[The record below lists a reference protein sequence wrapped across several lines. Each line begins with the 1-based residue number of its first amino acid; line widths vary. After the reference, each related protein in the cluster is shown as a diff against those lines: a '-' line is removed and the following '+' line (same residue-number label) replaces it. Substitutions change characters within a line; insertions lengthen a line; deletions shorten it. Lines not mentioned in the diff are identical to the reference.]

1 MNEFKSPIS
10 FKRRLAI
17 VREYK
22 EWFKEQDAKNNFS
35 LIDNYGT
42 FLAFLQIKG
51 YLKDESEVTNE
62 QD

>member
-1 MNEFKSPIS
+1 MSEFKLPIT

-22 EWFKEQDAKNNFS
+22 EWFEEQNTKNHFS
-35 LIDNYGT
+35 LIDNHGT